1 LPNAACNG
9 GVAQIS
15 GSHALQVVDAGQGT
29 FRGFSTI
36 SAQGIA
42 ALIQVADCD
51 SDAFPVGCAPAAETF
66 GHTVLWQQ
74 TENTLRAGA
83 AVVLLDAGTDPQF
96 DPIACQ
102 LTCSTGP
109 RYSTQPGSL
118 VGPLTRICPSPH
130 RSHRRPVFRA
140 GLAGICQTR

>member
-1 LPNAACNG
+1 LRNAACNG
-9 GVAQIS
+9 GVAQFS
-15 GSHALQVVDAGQGT
+15 GSHALQVVDAGQGAA
-29 FRGFSTI
+29 RGFSTI
-36 SAQGIA
+36 SAQGIV

-66 GHTVLWQQ
+66 GHTVLWQE
-74 TENTLRAGA
+74 TENALHAGA

-109 RYSTQPGSL
+109 RYSTQ
-118 VGPLTRICPSPH
+118 
-130 RSHRRPVFRA
+130 A
-140 GLAGICQTR
+140 GAWSGR